1 MLINNIE
8 AYLDQVK
15 VEMIRLKGDLTFLE
29 DFRTNI
35 FEEWSDFKL
44 EYSSIP
50 ESELELQ
57 FISNLDFPTEIA
69 KSLIGKQ
76 KIIEIGDDF
85 WVIRKFNGFI
95 SAYNRKIMSNSLGA
109 LMTYFILW
117 IIPAIMYF
125 ISSVGYDVIRLI
137 PDSIPFREI
146 PYIFLE
152 IFDSVTELFLFK
164 EVSFY
169 LYTVFDLDMNFWASY
184 RYPLTLV
191 LCFLLFTGYLYRSID
206 SLRRLFLIIVTS
218 SFSFISS
225 LFFVT
230 LLVKDYHYPFE
241 HGSITVSLLWGYS
254 VLLSSLLSMSL
265 LILIL
270 LVFYDIVKGKPI
282 YNDYSILVR
291 LLENQESPY
300 LTALIATIIGISP
313 KIIFAL
319 SSPNFMH
326 IYQFVF
332 ILFLLACTPVYILRK
347 TNLKFGIKVFL
358 FQLMIIIPF
367 WFFLP
372 INFGMIVSTLLIG
385 TIIYELSVN
394 NLDDRK

>member
-1 MLINNIE
+1 
-8 AYLDQVK
+8 
-15 VEMIRLKGDLTFLE
+15 
-29 DFRTNI
+29 
-35 FEEWSDFKL
+35 L

-57 FISNLDFPTEIA
+57 FIANLDSPTEIA
-69 KSLIGKQ
+69 KSIIGKQ
-76 KIIEIGDDF
+76 KIIEIGYGF
-85 WVIRKFNGFI
+85 WVIRKFNGFT

-125 ISSVGYDVIRLI
+125 ISSVGYDVLRLI
-137 PDSIPFREI
+137 PYSIPFREI
-146 PYIFLE
+146 PYIFLR
-152 IFDSVTELFLFK
+152 IFDSITELFLFK

-169 LYTVFDLDMNFWASY
+169 LYTVFDSDMNFWASY

-254 VLLSSLLSMSL
+254 VLLGSLISMSL
-265 LILIL
+265 LILII
-270 LVFYDIVKGKPI
+270 LVFYDTVKGKPI

-291 LLENQESPY
+291 LVENQESPY
-300 LTALIATIIGISP
+300 LTALIATIIVISP

-319 SSPNFMH
+319 SSPNFLNN
-326 IYQFVF
+326 YQVVF
-332 ILFLLACTPVYILRK
+332 SLFLLVCTSVYILRK
-347 TNLKFGIKVFL
+347 VNLKFGIKVFL
-358 FQLMIIIPF
+358 FQLLIFIPF
-367 WFFLP
+367 GFFFP
-372 INFGMIVSTLLIG
+372 INFGMIASTLLIG
-385 TIIYELSVN
+385 TLIYELSVN